1 MEPEMIIATHR
12 EQLLQ
17 EMSGEGASTPLCR
30 RCAEIDI
37 DALIYGKE
45 VSQSHP
51 RETVGPG
58 RKAYL
63 SLGPAS
69 PDAFVPWCGLC
80 QFFIAVSPTPDLG
93 PRVPNQELV
102 IRDAPEESFG
112 QVYSEGRLIPYPLG
126 QFFVAR
132 ECVTVSGTF
141 HSLGNA
147 FCTVDSFGL
156 SNFTADGLAKGRIIE
171 PDCIDYSVIRTWI
184 GHCKESHTEC
194 LSPSF
199 MPLKVIDC
207 KQRIL
212 IKVQGHVAYA
222 ALSYVWGAS
231 ATSEEEPPAADRL
244 PIKLPATVE
253 DAIKVTLGLGYSYL
267 WVDRY
272 CISQHGGEE
281 KAQEIARMDEIYQ
294 GAEIVIIDAAGDD
307 PALGLPGVSR
317 QRSVTQP
324 RFAASTYTL
333 VSLMS
338 YPLNQILASR
348 WATRGWTYQEGVLAK
363 RRLFFTNEQVYF
375 ECDVY
380 GCLETLCQPLIHP
393 PRGVPSI
400 KHTNVIPDIKRSGT
414 IIISDYLGEYNKRQL
429 SYSSD
434 ALNAFRGVFH
444 MFERQSPPLLH
455 CGGVPLL
462 NNDFDD
468 QVSTSVT
475 DLLGFLRG
483 LCWIAPWE
491 DTVRR
496 RPGFPSWSWT
506 GWQCPGGGIGFHE
519 LNFPIY
525 CSLSWFYTD
534 CDDRTVEDPIEYGCE
549 TDVIKQ
555 YRADKVRFS
564 ILPSPGALYMK
575 GSVVTFRY
583 LGQNPGE
590 SFCSGSATRNIWF
603 EHRNR
608 SSREIGK
615 CVKPVITRFHS
626 AGIPKGPQSLS
637 AIKVA
642 QSIDPNLIN
651 GSSASQTSTNGHQKG
666 NKGPG
671 SFIPVFLLL
680 NEIQDTSSAFPPYKA
695 FERVGL
701 VVLDFPTVQHFQ
713 MSDWFLEA
721 VEQDVIIF

>member
-1 MEPEMIIATHR
+1 
-12 EQLLQ
+12 
-17 EMSGEGASTPLCR
+17 MSSDEASTPLCR

-37 DALIYGKE
+37 DGLLYGKD
-45 VSQSHP
+45 VSHSHH
-51 RETVGPG
+51 RETVKPE
-58 RKAYL
+58 RKEYL

-69 PDAFVPWCGLC
+69 PDSFVPWCGLC
-80 QFFIAVSPTPDLG
+80 QFFIAIGPSPDLG
-93 PRVPNQELV
+93 PRVPNQTIV
-102 IRDAPEESFG
+102 VRDAPEELFG
-112 QVYSEGRLIPYPLG
+112 QVYSEGRLIPYSIG
-126 QFFVAR
+126 QLFVAR

-147 FCTVDSFGL
+147 FCSVHSPSL
-156 SNFTADGLAKGRIIE
+156 SNFAADGPAKGRIIE
-171 PDCIDYSVIRTWI
+171 PDSIDYSVVCGWI
-184 GHCKESHTEC
+184 GHCKEKHTEC
-194 LSPSF
+194 LGPSF

-207 KQRIL
+207 KQRI
-212 IKVQGHVAYA
+212 ITKVQGHVAYA

-231 ATSEEEPPAADRL
+231 ATSEEEPPAANRL

-253 DAIKVTLGLGYSYL
+253 DAIAVTLGLGYDYL

-272 CISQHGGEE
+272 CISQHGGDE

-317 QRSVTQP
+317 QRSPTQA
-324 RFAASTYTL
+324 RVATSTYTL

-338 YPLNQILASR
+338 YPLNQILTSK

-363 RRLFFTNEQVYF
+363 RRLFFIDEQVYF

-380 GCLETLCQPLIHP
+380 GCLETLCQSLIHP

-429 SYSSD
+429 SYPSD

-444 MFERQSPPLLH
+444 MFERQSPPILH

-462 NNDFDD
+462 NNDSDD
-468 QVSTSVT
+468 HVSTAVAN
-475 DLLGFLRG
+475 LLGFLRG

-491 DTVRR
+491 DTVRQ

-525 CSLSWFYTD
+525 CSLSWFYAD
-534 CDDRTVEDPIEYGCE
+534 CDDRTIKGPIEYGCE

-555 YRADKVRFS
+555 CRAEKERLS

-583 LGQNPGE
+583 LGQGPGE
-590 SFCSGSATRNIWF
+590 SFCSGSATRKIWF

-608 SSREIGK
+608 PSRAIGK
-615 CVKPVITRFHS
+615 CVKPLITRFYG
-626 AGIPKGPQSLS
+626 AGIPKGPQNLS

-651 GSSASQTSTNGHQKG
+651 ETLASQTDNNGHQDG
-666 NKGPG
+666 NKGLG

-680 NEIQDTSSAFPPYKA
+680 NEIRDTSSKLAPYRV

-713 MSDWFLEA
+713 MSDWFSEA
-721 VEQDVIIF
+721 VGRDIVIL

>member
-1 MEPEMIIATHR
+1 
-12 EQLLQ
+12 
-17 EMSGEGASTPLCR
+17 MSSEGASTPLCR

-37 DALIYGKE
+37 DGLLYGKE
-45 VSQSHP
+45 VSHFHLQ
-51 RETVGPG
+51 ETVKSE
-58 RKAYL
+58 RKSYL
-63 SLGPAS
+63 SLGLAGS
-69 PDAFVPWCGLC
+69 DSFVPWCGLC
-80 QFFIAVSPTPDLG
+80 QFFIAIGPSPDLG
-93 PRVPNQELV
+93 PRVPNQTIV

-112 QVYSEGRLIPYPLG
+112 QVYSEGRLIPYSLG
-126 QFFVAR
+126 QNFVAR

-141 HSLGNA
+141 HSLGNG
-147 FCTVDSFGL
+147 FCSVDSQSL
-156 SNFTADGLAKGRIIE
+156 SNFPADGPAKGRIIE
-171 PDCIDYSVIRTWI
+171 PDCIDYSVIRGWI
-184 GHCKESHTEC
+184 HHCIENHTEC

-207 KQRIL
+207 KQRI
-212 IKVQGHVAYA
+212 IRKVQGQVVYA

-231 ATSEEEPPAADRL
+231 ATSEEEPPAPDRL

-253 DAIKVTLGLGYSYL
+253 DAITVTLGLGYDYL

-272 CISQHGGEE
+272 CISQHGGDE

-324 RFAASTYTL
+324 HVTTSTHTL
-333 VSLMS
+333 VSLMP
-338 YPLNQILASR
+338 YPLNQILISK

-393 PRGVPSI
+393 PHGVPSI

-414 IIISDYLGEYNKRQL
+414 IIISDYLREYNKRQL
-429 SYSSD
+429 SYPSD
-434 ALNAFRGVFH
+434 ALNAFRGIFH
-444 MFERQSPPLLH
+444 MFERQNPPILH
-455 CGGVPLL
+455 CGGIPLL
-462 NNDFDD
+462 NHDSDG
-468 QVSTSVT
+468 QVSTSAAN
-475 DLLGFLRG
+475 LLGFLRG

-491 DTVRR
+491 DAVR

-506 GWQCPGGGIGFHE
+506 GWQCPGGGISFHE

-525 CSLSWFYTD
+525 CSLSWFYAD
-534 CDDRTVEDPIEYGCE
+534 CDDRTIKDPIEYGCQ
-549 TDVIKQ
+549 TDVMKEC
-555 YRADKVRFS
+555 RDKMRLS
-564 ILPSPGALYMK
+564 ILPNSGVLYMR

-583 LGQNPGE
+583 LGQDPGE
-590 SFCSGSATRNIWF
+590 SFCSGSATRNIRF

-608 SSREIGK
+608 PSRAVGK
-615 CVKPVITRFHS
+615 CVKPVITHLYNV
-626 AGIPKGPQSLS
+626 GIPKGQQSLS
-637 AIKVA
+637 AISVA
-642 QSIDPNLIN
+642 QSTDPNL
-651 GSSASQTSTNGHQKG
+651 SLASNVGKVGYQNV
-666 NKGPG
+666 NRGPG

-680 NEIQDTSSAFPPYKA
+680 NEIRDASSKFTHYRV

-721 VEQDVIIF
+721 VEQDVVIF

>member
-1 MEPEMIIATHR
+1 
-12 EQLLQ
+12 
-17 EMSGEGASTPLCR
+17 MSSKGASTPLCR

-37 DALIYGKE
+37 DGILYGKE
-45 VSQSHP
+45 VSHSRP
-51 RETVGPG
+51 LETVKPEP
-58 RKAYL
+58 KAYL

-69 PDAFVPWCGLC
+69 ADSFVPWCCLC
-80 QFFIAVSPTPDLG
+80 QFFIAISPSPDLG
-93 PRVPNQELV
+93 PRVPNQTIV

-112 QVYSEGRLIPYPLG
+112 QVYSEGRLIPYSLG
-126 QFFVAR
+126 QYFVAR

-141 HSLGNA
+141 HSLGNG
-147 FCTVDSFGL
+147 FCSVDSRSLFK
-156 SNFTADGLAKGRIIE
+156 FPADGPAKGRIIE
-171 PDCIDYSVIRTWI
+171 SDCIDYSIIRGWV
-184 GHCKESHTEC
+184 GHCKEKHTEC
-194 LSPSF
+194 LGPSF

-207 KQRIL
+207 KQRII
-212 IKVQGHVAYA
+212 IKVRGHVAYA

-231 ATSEEEPPAADRL
+231 ATSEEEPPATNRL
-244 PIKLPATVE
+244 PVKLPATVA
-253 DAIKVTLGLGYSYL
+253 DAITVTLGLGYDYL

-272 CISQHGGEE
+272 CISQHGGDE

-324 RFAASTYTL
+324 RVATRTHTL

-338 YPLNQILASR
+338 YPLNQILTSK

-380 GCLETLCQPLIHP
+380 GCLETLCQPMIHP
-393 PRGVPSI
+393 PHGVPSI

-414 IIISDYLGEYNKRQL
+414 IIIRDYLREYNKRQL
-429 SYSSD
+429 SYPSD
-434 ALNAFRGVFH
+434 ALNAFRGIFH
-444 MFERQSPPLLH
+444 MFERQNPPILH

-462 NNDFDD
+462 NHDSDG
-468 QVSTSVT
+468 QVSTSVAN
-475 DLLGFLRG
+475 LLGFLRG
-483 LCWIAPWE
+483 LCWIDPWE
-491 DTVRR
+491 DAVR

-506 GWQCPGGGIGFHE
+506 GWQCLGGGTSFHE

-525 CSLSWFYTD
+525 CSFSWFYAD
-534 CDDRTVEDPIEYGCE
+534 CNDRTIRDPIEYGCQTE
-549 TDVIKQ
+549 TIEQ
-555 YRADKVRFS
+555 GRAEKMRLS
-564 ILPSPGALYMK
+564 ILPRSGALYMR
-575 GSVVTFRY
+575 SNVVTFRY
-583 LGQNPGE
+583 RSNDPGDT
-590 SFCSGSATRNIWF
+590 FCSGSATRDIRF

-608 SSREIGK
+608 PSRPTGK
-615 CVKPVITRFHS
+615 CVKPVITHLYN

-637 AIKVA
+637 AINVA

-651 GSSASQTSTNGHQKG
+651 QSLTSQIGKDGHQKG
-666 NKGPG
+666 NQGPG

-680 NEIQDTSSAFPPYKA
+680 NEVRDTSSKFAPYRV
-695 FERVGL
+695 FERIGL
-701 VVLDFPTVQHFQ
+701 VVLDFPTVQHFH

-721 VEQDVIIF
+721 VEQDVIIL